1 MTDQDPTFS
10 RRQQEILQLA
20 IELIATDGYDNL
32 TMRAVARASGMKLG
46 ALQYH
51 FPTRNDLL
59 RALATYIADTYRASV
74 EEYKSALDGSSPN
87 LRLVV
92 EFLMEDDAGSGLH
105 SDRLFPQL
113 WALALVEPIM
123 EDLMDNIYEE
133 YLRLLETILS
143 ERGLG
148 DPLAEALAIMA
159 LIEGLTLFV
168 GQGRRWAKSDPAA
181 TQVVYDLIDQRYG
194 TET

>member
-1 MTDQDPTFS
+1 MTDPDTTFS
-10 RRQQEILQLA
+10 PRQQQVLQDA
-20 IELIATDGYDNL
+20 IELMATDGYDNL
-32 TMRAVARASGMKLG
+32 TMRAVARATGMKLG

-51 FPTRNDLL
+51 FPTRDDLL
-59 RALATYIADTYRASV
+59 CALATYIADTYRASFD
-74 EEYKSALDGSSPN
+74 EYKASLDGRSPN

-123 EDLMDNIYEE
+123 EDLMDNIYDE
-133 YLRLLETILS
+133 YLQLLETIMA
-143 ERGLG
+143 ERGTAA
-148 DPLAEALAIMA
+148 PKAEALAIMA

-168 GQGRRWAKSDPAA
+168 GQGRRWAKSDPA
-181 TQVVYDLIDQRYG
+181 TTKVVYDLIDQRYG
-194 TET
+194 SET

>member
-20 IELIATDGYDNL
+20 IELIAIDGYDNL
-32 TMRAVARASGMKLG
+32 TMRAIARASGIKLG

-51 FPTRNDLL
+51 FPTRNELL
-59 RALATYIADTYRASV
+59 RALATYIAETYRASF
-74 EEYKSALDGSSPN
+74 EEYKSALDGNSPN

-143 ERGLG
+143 ERGIG
-148 DPLAEALAIMA
+148 EPLAEALAIMA

-194 TET
+194 TEA

>member
-20 IELIATDGYDNL
+20 IELIAIDGYDNL
-32 TMRAVARASGMKLG
+32 TMRAIARASGIKLG

-51 FPTRNDLL
+51 FPTRNELL
-59 RALATYIADTYRASV
+59 RALATYIAETYRASF
-74 EEYKSALDGSSPN
+74 EEYKSALDGNSPN

-143 ERGLG
+143 ERGIG
-148 DPLAEALAIMA
+148 EPLAEALAIMA

>member
-1 MTDQDPTFS
+1 MTDPDPTFS
-10 RRQQEILQLA
+10 TRQQDILQLA

-51 FPTRNDLL
+51 FRTRDDLL
-59 RALATYIADTYRASV
+59 RALAAYIADTYRASFDA
-74 EEYKSALDGSSPN
+74 YMANLDGSVPS
-87 LRLVV
+87 LRQVVTFLV
-92 EFLMEDDAGSGLH
+92 EDDAGGGLH

-123 EDLMDNIYEE
+123 EDLMDDVYEE
-133 YLRLLETILS
+133 YLQLLEQILS
-143 ERGLG
+143 DRGVVA
-148 DPLAEALAIMA
+148 PQAEALAIMA

-168 GQGRRWAKSDPAA
+168 GQGRRWAKSDAEA
-181 TQVVYDLIDQRYG
+181 SKVVYDLIDDRYG
-194 TET
+194 DEP